1 MSAKRVYAQCRV
13 WLAGVTNLFST
24 KKGISPMLKIKAIA
38 VVMGMMGIAQ
48 CASATILGSQPGSGN
63 GSFLFVAADDNY
75 NSWIQ
80 GINFTLND
88 STGTTE
94 QTFSLGNVSSF
105 FNGSS
110 NAVWGIIAADA
121 TGAGGTY
128 NGYRMAYSLSTTL
141 TAQDIADAGTGSNFA
156 SVKSA
161 ALTFETWLNSAEDGT
176 RVVNAPLTSTSDA
189 DAWNLYNGDAIGRDI
204 AGQGQYFVTDLV
216 DGSEMTNWIF
226 DNGLIDG
233 RFFRESTYT
242 AQSNWRLN
250 LNTNQLVYAPA
261 PVPVPAALW
270 LLGSALV
277 GVAGVRRRA

>member
-1 MSAKRVYAQCRV
+1 MSKGELAVESKGLKGGALGLVSSIVVGMASTAPAYSLAATLGLV
-13 WLAGVTNLFST
+13 VASGGSLLAGVKAPAIVLLAF
-24 KKGISPMLKIKAIA
+24 IPMYMIA
-38 VVMGMMGIAQ
+38 VAYQ
-48 CASATILGSQPGSGN
+48 E
-63 GSFLFVAADDNY
+63 
-75 NSWIQ
+75 
-80 GINFTLND
+80 LNKSEPD
-88 STGTTE
+88 CGTTF
-94 QTFSLGNVSSF
+94 TWATRAFGPLVGWM
-105 FNGSS
+105 GG
-110 NAVWGIIAADA
+110 WGIIAADA

-161 ALTFETWLNSAEDGT
+161 ALTFETWLNSGEDGT
-176 RVVNAPLTSTSDA
+176 RVVNAPLTSTSDS

-233 RFFRESTYT
+233 KFFRESTYT

-261 PVPVPAALW
+261 PAPVPVPAALW